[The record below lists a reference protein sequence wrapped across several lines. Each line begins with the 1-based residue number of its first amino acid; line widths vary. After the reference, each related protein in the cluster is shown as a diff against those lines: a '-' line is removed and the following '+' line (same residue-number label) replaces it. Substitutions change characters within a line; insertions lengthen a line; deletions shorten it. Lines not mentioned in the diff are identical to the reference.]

1 MPDFNTDR
9 FVARLNEL
17 DARAM
22 GQPTRYAE
30 IFQTLIRNN
39 VVDSTIAV
47 QAIEDVAVRYRE
59 ARSAG
64 SQIGGGGMRSLMTPA
79 ERGQIIK
86 GVRELVPE
94 LSKQQLQEVAAVF
107 DGNADEIYRQGW
119 KANANGTIQK
129 PSKTDARAAEIAKPT
144 AMGGAASSEAGHAT
158 GSVTEAAGR
167 VGRTALRAIGP
178 IAAVQ
183 DVVGYAANQKEAEAK
198 LTGLIGKD
206 GVLKLSKEA
215 VTEYGEI
222 VAKLKIEQG
231 VTFGL
236 SEAIGFSSF
245 MDWAKKNQLPLE
257 AVEKLNPTSKTKAQ
271 IEEALNLRGGQMAQ
285 AGTAEVVLAQAPD
298 VRQQDGRNIG

>member
-1 MPDFNTDR
+1 MPKPNAPEMNLKKLEALVEIQQELIKKGVFEDAAK
-9 FVARLNEL
+9 VASKGK
-17 DARAM
+17 DALVEWLRPHLA
-22 GQPTRYAE
+22 AKDAH
-30 IFQTLIRNN
+30 LISDVADNVINYRETMREASAAIGRPLSRDE
-39 VVDSTIAV
+39 VVD
-47 QAIEDVAVRYRE
+47 RE
-59 ARSAG
+59 TLRFRLEKEGA
-64 SQIGGGGMRSLMTPA
+64 L
-79 ERGQIIK
+79 
-86 GVRELVPE
+86 
-94 LSKQQLQEVAAVF
+94 
-107 DGNADEIYRQGW
+107 
-119 KANANGTIQK
+119 
-129 PSKTDARAAEIAKPT
+129 PSPAAE
-144 AMGGAASSEAGHAT
+144 AASRIGKAG
-158 GSVTEAAGR
+158 
-167 VGRTALRAIGP
+167 LRAIGP

-183 DVVGYAANQKEAEAK
+183 DVVGYAANQTDAEAK

-206 GVLKLSKEA
+206 GVPKLSKEA

-245 MDWAKKNQLPLE
+245 MDWAKKNELPLE